1 MEFQLKYVLAQG
13 SPAKIKAAL
22 SQSSL
27 PKSLSDAYRKVMDQM
42 EEGQKKFAF
51 QIMSWIF
58 YAARRLTI
66 RELCEALSVEED
78 SKELQEEL
86 LPEPDSIVKACESL
100 VEIDQ
105 NSQEVRFTHQTVD
118 EFLRDHCTSQMLGAS
133 GLAKTCLI
141 YLTFS
146 EFNRRCESDEQV
158 IARREKHRFLR
169 YAATFWGHH
178 TRGDPEKDD
187 NIKQRALLLLTSENY
202 KNSMV
207 QEERM
212 DIINFLR
219 LISPEYPV
227 IREQTLL
234 HIIAKNGLAT
244 LCKHVL
250 ARTIN
255 GNNTYVLEFNI

>member
-1 MEFQLKYVLAQG
+1 LKYVLAQG

-22 SQSSL
+22 GQNSL
-27 PKSLSDAYRKVMDQM
+27 PKSLSDAYHKVMDQM
-42 EEGQKKFAF
+42 EEGQKNFAF

-78 SKELQEEL
+78 CKELQEEL
-86 LPEPDSIVKACESL
+86 LPDPDSVVKACESL
-100 VEIDQ
+100 VEIDTI
-105 NSQEVRFTHQTVD
+105 SRDVRFTHQTVD

-146 EFNRRCESDEQV
+146 EFKRPCESGEQM
-158 IARREKHRFLR
+158 IARTEKHAFLQ
-169 YAATFWGHH
+169 YAAEFWGHH

-187 NIKQRALLLLTSENY
+187 NIQQRVLLLLTSENY
-202 KNSMV
+202 KESMV
-207 QEERM
+207 QL
-212 DIINFLR
+212 DFAYLSAIPWSTLKF
-219 LISPEYPV
+219 PF

-234 HIIAKNGLAT
+234 HIIAWNGLAT
-244 LCKHVL
+244 LCKQVL

-255 GNNTYVLEFNI
+255 GSNTYVLEFMIRG

>member
-1 MEFQLKYVLAQG
+1 VEFQLKYVLAQG

-22 SQSSL
+22 GQNSL

-66 RELCEALSVEED
+66 CELCEALSVEED

-86 LPEPDSIVKACESL
+86 LPEPDSVVKACESL

-105 NSQEVRFTHQTVD
+105 NSQTVRFTHQTVD

-146 EFNRRCESDEQV
+146 EFKWPCQNDQQLA
-158 IARREKHRFLR
+158 ARLEKHKFGY
-169 YAATFWGHH
+169 YAAKFWGHH
-178 TRGDPEKDD
+178 TRGDPENGD
-187 NIKQRALLLLTSENY
+187 NIQQRVLLLLTSENY
-202 KNSMV
+202 KDSML
-207 QEERM
+207 QMEQSPFLGLRRPRYPFITEE
-212 DIINFLR
+212 
-219 LISPEYPV
+219 
-227 IREQTLL
+227 TLL
-234 HIIAKNGLAT
+234 HIFAWNGLAT
-244 LCKHVL
+244 LCRQVL
-250 ARTIN
+250 SRTIN
-255 GNNTYVLEFNI
+255 GNNTYVLEFKL